1 MSRRVFDE
9 ISGLTTESPHPR
21 SRDLDAWPT
30 RRILE
35 LMSDEDAG
43 VAAAVRAV
51 LPDVERAVEKVCDA
65 FRAGGRLI
73 YVGAGTSGRL
83 GILDAAECP
92 PTFGSRPEQVVGVIA
107 GGNEAVFRSKEGA
120 EDDALRGSA
129 DLEQLG
135 VTERDAVFGI
145 TASRR
150 TPYVLGALKTARQA
164 GAATVLLIC
173 NPPPEHRGDPPPAD
187 VIIAPVPGPEI
198 IMGSTRLKAGTATK
212 MILNMV
218 TTAAFI
224 RLGKVYR
231 GMMVDLHAGSEKL
244 KERSKRVLML
254 AAGLS
259 YEEAETVLQG
269 SGGSVKTAL
278 VMSLCRLSR
287 AEAEEALRR
296 SDGFVRRVI
305 GK

>member
-21 SRDLDAWPT
+21 ALDLDAWST
-30 RRILE
+30 RQILE

-51 LPDVERAVEKVCDA
+51 LPDGERAVEKVCAA
-65 FRAGGRLI
+65 FRSGGRLI

-83 GILDAAECP
+83 GIMDAAECP
-92 PTFGSRPEQVVGVIA
+92 PTFGSDPDQVVGVIA
-107 GGNEAVFRSKEGA
+107 GGKEAVFRSKEGA
-120 EDDALRGSA
+120 EDDEKQGSA
-129 DLEQLG
+129 DLKQLR
-135 VTERDAVFGI
+135 VTEKDVVFGI

-150 TPYVLGALKTARQA
+150 TPYVLGALDTARRS

-173 NPPPEHRGDPPPAD
+173 NPPPGTGDPPPAD
-187 VIIAPVPGPEI
+187 VIIAPVPGPEVV
-198 IMGSTRLKAGTATK
+198 MGSTRLKAGTATK

-224 RLGKVYR
+224 RSGKVYR

-244 KERSKRVLML
+244 RERSKRVLMI
-254 AAGLS
+254 AADLS
-259 YEEAETVLQG
+259 YEEAESILER

-278 VMSLCRLSR
+278 VMSLCRLDR
-287 AEAEEALRR
+287 EQAEEALRR
-296 SDGFVRRVI
+296 ADGFVRRVI

>member
-1 MSRRVFDE
+1 MSRKIFDE
-9 ISGLTTESPHPR
+9 ISALTTESPHPR
-21 SRDLDAWPT
+21 SLELDAWPT

-51 LPDVERAVEKVCDA
+51 LPEVEQAVEKVCAA
-65 FRAGGRLI
+65 FRSGGRLI

-92 PTFGSRPEQVVGVIA
+92 PTFGSDPDRVVGIIA
-107 GGNEAVFRSKEGA
+107 GGKEAVFRSREGA
-120 EDDALRGSA
+120 EDDRLRGSE
-129 DLEQLG
+129 DLKPLG
-135 VTERDAVFGI
+135 VTSKDVVFGI

-150 TPYVLGALKTARQA
+150 TPYVLGALEAARRA
-164 GAATVLLIC
+164 GAVTVLLIC
-173 NPPPEHRGDPPPAD
+173 NPPPGSGGDPPAD
-187 VIIAPVPGPEI
+187 IVIAPVPGPEVV
-198 IMGSTRLKAGTATK
+198 MGSTRLKAGTATK

-224 RLGKVYR
+224 RSGKVYR

-244 KERSKRVLML
+244 KERSKRVLMI
-254 AAGLS
+254 AADLS
-259 YEEAETVLQG
+259 YEEAEAVLER

-278 VMSLCRLSR
+278 VMSLCRLNR
-287 AEAEEALRR
+287 EQAEEALRR
-296 SDGFVRRVI
+296 ADGFVRRVI